1 MPPHARAG
9 LSRSG
14 GSLLAAGTGA
24 GDHVVMSWT
33 APEIERPF
41 PPQAAAERATLE
53 GYLEFH
59 RATLLWK
66 CAGLDGEQL
75 ARRPV
80 APSNLSLLG
89 LVRHLA
95 EAERAWFRRE
105 FRGER
110 LTGLY
115 SNEDFP
121 DAAFEDARAD
131 RAEADYGRLIEESGL
146 ARQAV
151 AGASLDEEFTHA
163 EFGRESLRGLYT
175 HMIEEYARHNGHADL
190 LRQCID
196 GTTGD

>member
-1 MPPHARAG
+1 M
-9 LSRSG
+9 
-14 GSLLAAGTGA
+14 T
-24 GDHVVMSWT
+24 WT
-33 APEIERPF
+33 APQITRPY

-75 ARRPV
+75 ARRSVP
-80 APSNLSLLG
+80 PSSLSLLG

-110 LTGLY
+110 LNSPYARDGH
-115 SNEDFP
+115 P
-121 DAAFEDARAD
+121 DAAFDEAA
-131 RAEADYGRLIEESGL
+131 AGGAKADYARLVEESAL

-151 AGASLDEEFTHA
+151 AGASLDDEFTHA
-163 EFGRESLRGLYT
+163 EFGRESLRGVFNHL
-175 HMIEEYARHNGHADL
+175 IEEYARHNGHADL

-196 GTTGD
+196 GATGD